1 MWAPNTE
8 MGYTAPTRT
17 FEPAETLRR
26 RVESSAELEAFL
38 AVADAM
44 GDKGRDYLLSLVES
58 RFFPERRQAKREAL
72 KRA

>member
-38 AVADAM
+38 AVADSM
-44 GDKGRDYLLSLVES
+44 GHSGRDYLIHLLTRKVRSGEES
-58 RFFPERRQAKREAL
+58 QDAA
-72 KRA
+72 